1 MSEKKEKRQNMS
13 IMPDLFMII
22 GFFCIEYGLF
32 TFYPTLGWV
41 VGGILLI
48 LLGYPK
54 KGVE

>member
-1 MSEKKEKRQNMS
+1 LSEKKEKRQ
-13 IMPDLFMII
+13 IMGVIPDILMII
-22 GFFCIEYGLF
+22 GFFFIEYGLF
-32 TFYPTLGWV
+32 TVYPPAMWV